1 MELLDGPGTLARWLT
16 PRLKTAT
23 VVAIRTGWLS
33 ASGIGQIHDALVHVL
48 ERGGEVTI
56 VANVSADVTDPDAAK
71 SLAELVAN
79 FPGRATVCLVRED
92 TFQHGKAY
100 YVRDQ
105 EGRAAAYVGS
115 ANLTGHGL
123 GSNHET
129 GVIFDYPEPMTA
141 VVLDSIAAWRQH
153 PAAKLV
159 TPDAVHVSTR
169 PLVELLPAALDEIE
183 AAGSRGGATTG
194 VPTGF
199 ADLDALTNGLHPGQL
214 IVIAG
219 RPGLGK
225 SVLALGIARAAAIG
239 AGLTTAIFSLEMGH
253 TEITARLLSAEARV
267 QLYSMRSG
275 QMSEDDWIRLAQRMS
290 ELVDV
295 PLFVE
300 DWPKMPV
307 SRIRA
312 ICRNLK
318 QHHDLRLVIVDYL
331 QLMASPGR
339 AQNRETA
346 VAEISRS
353 LKLLAK
359 ELGVPIVAVS
369 QLNRGPEQRT
379 DKRPLLADL
388 RESGA
393 LEQDSDVVILIH
405 REDFYEPESPRAG
418 EADLIVAKH
427 RNGPTATV
435 TVAFQGHYARF
446 VDMAPAPPEPPKSAT
461 TAAEPETAAGPST
474 VACPSCGAPPG
485 EPCMYANGGA
495 RAPSDP
501 HQKRRAAAARAQRP
515 S

>member
-1 MELLDGPGTLARWLT
+1 MELLDGPGTLARWLL
-16 PRLKTAT
+16 PRLKTAA

-33 ASGIGQIHDALVHVL
+33 ASGIGQIHDELVRVL
-48 ERGGEVTI
+48 ERGGDVTI
-56 VANVSADVTDPDAAK
+56 VANVSADVTDPDAAR
-71 SLAELVAN
+71 SLAELVAS
-79 FPGRATVCLVRED
+79 FPGRAKVCLVRDEV
-92 TFQHGKAY
+92 FQHGKAY
-100 YVRDQ
+100 YVHDQ

-115 ANLTGHGL
+115 ANLTGPGL

-129 GVIFDYPEPMTA
+129 GVIFGDGEPMTA

-153 PAAKLV
+153 PAAGLV

-169 PLVELLPAALDEIE
+169 PLRELLPAALDELE
-183 AAGSRGGATTG
+183 ANGTRGDALTG
-194 VPTGF
+194 VPTGC
-199 ADLDALTNGLHPGQL
+199 ADIDALTNGLHPGQL

-239 AGLTTAIFSLEMGH
+239 AGLTTAIFSLEMSH
-253 TEITARLLSAEARV
+253 TEITERLLSAEAHV
-267 QLYSMRSG
+267 PLYSMRSG
-275 QMSEDDWIRLAQRMS
+275 HMNEDDWTRLAKRMS
-290 ELVDV
+290 EVVDA
-295 PLFVE
+295 PLFIE

-312 ICRNLK
+312 ISRNLK
-318 QHHDLRLVIVDYL
+318 QQHDLRLVIVDYL

-359 ELGVPIVAVS
+359 ELGVPVVAVS
-369 QLNRGPEQRT
+369 QLNRGPEQRS

-446 VDMAPAPPEPPKSAT
+446 VDMAWAPSQPPEST
-461 TAAEPETAAGPST
+461 TAAAEPEAAAGPST

-485 EPCMYANGGA
+485 EPCKYANGGA
-495 RAPSDP
+495 RPAWDS
-501 HQKRRAAAARAQRP
+501 HQKRRAAAARVERT